1 MFATRYTPSSLLS
14 DLNRLS
20 SEFDRVFG
28 SQMSGNG
35 GRNGGTFPPLNVWSD
50 EDHLYV
56 EAELPGFDLEDL
68 EIVVTGENQLS
79 LKGHRERPSQ
89 AEATWH
95 RQERGYGNFTRIL
108 ELPDQVN
115 AEQVDA
121 EFKHGVL
128 TITLP
133 KREEA
138 KPRRIEVKVS

>member
-1 MFATRYTPSSLLS
+1 MFATRYNPSALLS
-14 DLNRLS
+14 DLDRLS
-20 SEFDRVFG
+20 SEFDRAFG
-28 SQMSGNG
+28 ARLSDNG
-35 GRNGGTFPPLNVWSD
+35 GRNVGTFPPLNVWSD
-50 EDHLYV
+50 ENNLYV
-56 EAELPGFDLEDL
+56 EAELPGFALDDL

-79 LKGHRERPSQ
+79 LKGHRDRPSQ
-89 AEATWH
+89 EAATWH

-128 TITLP
+128 TVTLP
-133 KREEA
+133 KREAA